1 MGYCLINFQN
11 SKFLFEARQVPRWTS
26 AASGQGFAE
35 GEERAR
41 TKQQFSVGIVAVLRG
56 SLPSDKR
63 RAPWGKMPE
72 RATAWSN

>member
-1 MGYCLINFQN
+1 M
-11 SKFLFEARQVPRWTS
+11 PRWTS

-56 SLPSDKR
+56 NLPSDYSTGNSGG
-63 RAPWGKMPE
+63 ASPFLASTLGTVGAG
-72 RATAWSN
+72 ATAREGK